1 MLSSIKKST
10 RLAVLGSLIMLSG
23 CASQGQQN
31 EISDLRAQL
40 RVAERAAA
48 DAENCKRRAE
58 RLEQRAEAAENR
70 AEELQMRASRLEER
84 MQRMESR
91 ISGGKN

>member
-1 MLSSIKKST
+1 MLSNIRKST
-10 RLAVLGSLIMLSG
+10 LIMAFSSAILLSG
-23 CASQGQQN
+23 CASQSQQN
-31 EISDLRAQL
+31 EISELRAQL

-48 DAENCKRRAE
+48 DAENCKRRAD
-58 RLEQRAEAAENR
+58 RLEQRAEAAESR
-70 AEELQMRASRLEER
+70 ADELQMRASQLEQR